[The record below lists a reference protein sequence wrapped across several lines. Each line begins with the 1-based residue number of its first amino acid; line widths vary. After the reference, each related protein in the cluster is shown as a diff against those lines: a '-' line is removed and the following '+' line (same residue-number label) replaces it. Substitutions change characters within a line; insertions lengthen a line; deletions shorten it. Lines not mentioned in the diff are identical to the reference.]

1 MDGRGE
7 KICTTG
13 RLLPHPAALGRMAA
27 TNSYHGKLRDELLN
41 GAIFYTLKEVKIP
54 GGRTTTRYCHIVFLG
69 IGDAASEG
77 NGSRPGQERLNA
89 NSRTAGSVGHVSDH

>member
-1 MDGRGE
+1 MEYNGSFE
-7 KICTTG
+7 
-13 RLLPHPAALGRMAA
+13 
-27 TNSYHGKLRDELLN
+27 GKRRDELLN

-89 NSRTAGSVGHVSDH
+89 NSRTGRLGGARFRPLNI

>member
-41 GAIFYTLKEVKIP
+41 GAIFYTLKEAKS
-54 GGRTTTRYCHIVFLG
+54 L
-69 IGDAASEG
+69 AASG
-77 NGSRPGQERLNA
+77 DGIPARVATWCPWISASGISP
-89 NSRTAGSVGHVSDH
+89 H